1 MEHARAILLL
11 FGGLATLGCGAS
23 EPVEPGP
30 AGYGGWTPDQ
40 KLSSQALNGPR
51 GLLDLRGIIHA
62 HSVYSHDA
70 CDGEPRDEQT
80 GAIDEACL
88 ADFRGGICRSAHD
101 FVMLTDHSD
110 SFRDTPY
117 PDVLLHLPEQGD
129 ELVKRDGS
137 AVANWVACK
146 EGQRALVMAGTETAT
161 MPVGLEAHVAD
172 TPEQRGAIYGST
184 SDDDLDTIQQH
195 GAVVLL
201 QHTEDWSVDQIV
213 DMKVDGFEMFNL
225 HANTITG
232 AGGAV
237 SLLTK
242 TSTPELLPQSD
253 LVFMPIVNE
262 DARYLDRWSGA
273 LAKGAHRVTTMGTDC
288 HRNTF
293 PQMLP
298 DGERI
303 DSYRRMMVWF
313 SNHLL
318 VEAEADGS
326 WDDRHLK
333 DALRGARLYGAF
345 ELLGY
350 PEGFDFHAQVD
361 STVHEMGAVGL
372 SLQDSVELVVKRPR
386 VRELAEAAPQPEL
399 RVRLLRATA
408 QDGWQLVAESS
419 SDAELRHTVTEAGA
433 YRAEVRMKPR
443 HLEPFLASYAELA
456 EQDFVWIYA
465 NAIHVK

>member
-1 MEHARAILLL
+1 MLN
-11 FGGLATLGCGAS
+11 LGCGAS
-23 EPVEPGP
+23 EPVDTGP

-40 KLSSQALNGPR
+40 KLQSLPQEGPR

-70 CDGEPRDEQT
+70 CDGEPRDEQS
-80 GAIDEACL
+80 GDINEPCL
-88 ADFRGGICRSAHD
+88 QDLREGICRSAHN

-110 SFRDTPY
+110 SFRETPY

-129 ELVKRDGS
+129 ELVERGGH
-137 AVANWVACK
+137 AVANWVGC
-146 EGQRALVMAGTETAT
+146 GNDQRALVMAGTETAT
-161 MPVGLEAHVAD
+161 MPVGLEEHVAD
-172 TPEQRGAIYGST
+172 TPEDRSAIYGST
-184 SDDDLDTIQQH
+184 SDDALDSLQQH
-195 GAVVLL
+195 GGVVLL

-213 DMKVDGFEMFNL
+213 SMKVDGFEMFNL

-232 AGGAV
+232 AGGAF
-237 SLLTK
+237 SLLNK
-242 TSTPELLPQSD
+242 TATPELLPQSD
-253 LVFMPIVNE
+253 LVLMPIVNE
-262 DARYLDRWSGA
+262 DERYLDRWSGA
-273 LAKGAHRVTTMGTDC
+273 LAQGVHRVTTMGTDC

-293 PQMLP
+293 PQLMP

-333 DALRGARLYGAF
+333 DALRSARLFGVF

-350 PEGFDFHAQVD
+350 PEGFDFHGLVD
-361 STVHEMGAVGL
+361 GAVHEMGAKL
-372 SLQDSVELVVKRPR
+372 SLADSVELVVKLPA

-399 RVRLLRATA
+399 SMRLLRATVK
-408 QDGWQLVAESS
+408 DGWELIAESTGQ
-419 SDAELRHTVTEAGA
+419 AELRHDVDQAGA

-456 EQDFVWIYA
+456 EQDFVWIYS
-465 NAIHVK
+465 NAIQVQ